1 MKKNKQKTHSGA
13 LKRFKITGT
22 KKLRRRSAFRSHLL
36 GHKNQDQKRNFT
48 KDLKVAKGDQKN
60 VRKMLGM

>member
-1 MKKNKQKTHSGA
+1 MKIKQKTHSGA
-13 LKRFKITGT
+13 KDRFKLTGT
-22 KKLRRRSAFRSHLL
+22 KKLKRRSAYRSHLL

-48 KDLKVAKGDQKN
+48 KDLDIAKGDEKN

>member
-13 LKRFKITGT
+13 AKRFKITGSG
-22 KKLRRRSAFRSHLL
+22 KLTRRSAFRSHLL

-48 KDLKVAKGDQKN
+48 KDLEVAKSDKNN
-60 VRKMLGM
+60 VRKMLGL